1 MWCRWELILLIPAC
15 LLLMAAGCRTQLPAE
30 FSRMGETG
38 LNSPAPSPGGG
49 LDAGAP
55 LAGEQDALANPDV
68 EQEQE
73 PEVPTGGR
81 FAADGLYAIPQQT
94 SAAVGEAVRI
104 VVATGVTARPFQYMN
119 SVRVTFS
126 AGEPSYV
133 PGSYNVGAIGGALE
147 YADGIWAVVQPE
159 GFLLPTDYM
168 LGFNNYDDASGS
180 WAMDFNVTP
189 ISGRQIDSREGELFN
204 FEVTF
209 AHAGT
214 VVLGFEEFNQVKRT
228 YFSDGSSTEY
238 YWSDI
243 SNDHDE
249 GSANT
254 INVE

>member
-1 MWCRWELILLIPAC
+1 
-15 LLLMAAGCRTQLPAE
+15 
-30 FSRMGETG
+30 
-38 LNSPAPSPGGG
+38 
-49 LDAGAP
+49 
-55 LAGEQDALANPDV
+55 
-68 EQEQE
+68 
-73 PEVPTGGR
+73 
-81 FAADGLYAIPQQT
+81 
-94 SAAVGEAVRI
+94 
-104 VVATGVTARPFQYMN
+104 MN

-189 ISGRQIDSREGELFN
+189 IQSTPASAAEGALFN

-209 AHAGT
+209 ARAGS
-214 VVLGFEEFNQVKRT
+214 VRLGFEEFNQVKRT

-243 SNDHDE
+243 SNDHA
-249 GSANT
+249 GIANT
-254 INVE
+254 IAVQ